1 MVKDAL
7 RALEPGS
14 EISAEEREKAVDVLL
29 DNNREIQEDLPRVF
43 PKVRAVLNKHCV
55 HQGSPGDGSDKL
67 CKGIIT
73 GGGQRCCVFLAANVD
88 DPSSEFLGLCGRHAG
103 RQDVNA
109 MWRGT
114 IPRDGEA
121 TCAWCDLPA
130 AAEDATGCRSC
141 PLRFHRKCTLD
152 SYALSGLVTPFDDF
166 VDVQCARC
174 FVYRSSHFWRLEPK
188 VTP

>member
-1 MVKDAL
+1 MKDAL

-67 CKGIIT
+67 CKGVIT

-103 RQDVNA
+103 RQDVIA
-109 MWRGT
+109 MRRGT

-121 TCAWCDLPA
+121 TCA
-130 AAEDATGCRSC
+130 
-141 PLRFHRKCTLD
+141 
-152 SYALSGLVTPFDDF
+152 
-166 VDVQCARC
+166 
-174 FVYRSSHFWRLEPK
+174 
-188 VTP
+188 